1 MDLGPYFSHFLAA
14 HVKNLFAT
22 HVKNY
27 LVFTLYFTFC
37 LLLLFVFFNFIFIFT
52 YFLFYIS
59 LVVSGP
65 FVVIFSNVVGDILKW
80 FVLNGIII
88 IPFACAFWIE
98 FGINSTYPAEG
109 YTEVSSLLYNIFQ
122 MMIVGDYG
130 YSQLQTANETM
141 ARILCGSF
149 ILVAGIITLNLLI
162 ALVTNTFQS
171 HYDNAVA
178 NAVMQRASTILLLQS
193 RMGPKKRKQYYEF
206 IRTNASPQI
215 VQAKY
220 GGLMTIS
227 PEDRAT
233 IERVY
238 DDVRQIKSVL
248 AERFGRRYGKGNKS
262 DLENVR
268 EDLEQVRRSGKEMA
282 RDIKLIL
289 YGIGGQHVSPLYTDD
304 GRDLYQMSSADVLSG
319 KKDDNDSVEE
329 TNKDNNNNDDNNNN
343 SNNNNNNKNN
353 NNNNDNSNNSS
364 NNLLT
369 PTRPRKSKK
378 RNRSRRSKKPDT
390 STFEASDSDDASTT
404 GLPGTHLTW
413 PKARDYQ
420 EADSRPRKKKEN
432 SEPKRGGG
440 EDWPKGKLGFSCIP
454 SVVLI

>member
-1 MDLGPYFSHFLAA
+1 M
-14 HVKNLFAT
+14 
-22 HVKNY
+22 
-27 LVFTLYFTFC
+27 
-37 LLLLFVFFNFIFIFT
+37 
-52 YFLFYIS
+52 
-59 LVVSGP
+59 
-65 FVVIFSNVVGDILKW
+65 IFSNVVGDILKW
-80 FVLNGIII
+80 FVMNAIIY
-88 IPFACAFWIE
+88 IPFTCAFWIE
-98 FGINSTYPAEG
+98 FGVNSSFPAEG
-109 YTEVSSLLYNIFQ
+109 YTDLSSLLYNIFQ
-122 MMIVGDYG
+122 MTIVGDYG
-130 YSQLQTANETM
+130 FSALKAADETT

-162 ALVTNTFQS
+162 ALVTNTFER
-171 HYDNAVA
+171 HYENAVA
-178 NAVMQRASTILLLQS
+178 NAVMQRASTIVLLQS
-193 RMGPKKRKQYYEF
+193 RMGPKKREQYYEF

-268 EDLEQVRRSGKEMA
+268 EDLEKVRRSGKEMA
-282 RDIKLIL
+282 RNIKLIL
-289 YGIGGQHVSPLYTDD
+289 YGIGGQRVSTLYTD
-304 GRDLYQMSSADVLSG
+304 GGMSCADVFSG

-329 TNKDNNNNDDNNNN
+329 TNKDNNDNNNN
-343 SNNNNNNKNN
+343 SKNKNN

-369 PTRPRKSKK
+369 PTRPRKTRK

-390 STFEASDSDDASTT
+390 SSSEASDSDDANIS

-420 EADSRPRKKKEN
+420 EAVGRPRKKKEN
-432 SEPKRGGG
+432 SEPKRAGG
-440 EDWPKGKLGFSCIP
+440 EDWPTGKLGFSCIP
-454 SVVLI
+454 SVVSI